1 MIDNII
7 AWFTPEV
14 IANLIA
20 VGKALVLL
28 FGCVICAALLS
39 FVERRLLALWQ
50 DRYGPNRVGPFGLLQ
65 LPADMVKMFFKEDW
79 TPPFVDKLTFWLAPA
94 IAMSAMLIAFLV
106 VPITPTWG
114 VADLNVG
121 LLLFLALA
129 GLGVYAVMLAG
140 WSSNNKYALLGGVR
154 STAQTLTYEVFM
166 GIAVMG
172 VVVQAG
178 SFNLREI
185 VDAQKDLWN
194 VVPQFVGFIIFAVAG
209 VAVAHRAPFDLPEA
223 EQEIADGYH
232 IEYSGLKWG
241 MFFVGEY
248 VGVVVISAML
258 VTLYF
263 GGWHPLPFLEF
274 IPPFF
279 WFAGKTAF
287 FIMMFILIRGSLMRP
302 RYDQMMDA
310 GWKVCLPLSLINLWI
325 TGAVV
330 LWQSGSAG

>member
-1 MIDNII
+1 MIDSII
-7 AWFTPEV
+7 AWFTPEL

-50 DRYGPNRVGPFGLLQ
+50 DRYGPNRTGPFGLLQ

-79 TPPFVDKLTFWLAPA
+79 TPPFADKLTFWLAPA

-114 VADLNVG
+114 VADMDVG
-121 LLLFLALA
+121 LLFFMALA
-129 GLGVYAVMLAG
+129 GLGVYAVMFAG
-140 WSSNNKYALLGGVR
+140 WSSNNKYALLGAIR

-166 GIAVMG
+166 GLAVMG

-185 VDAQKDLWN
+185 VEAQKDMWFI
-194 VVPQFVGFIIFAVAG
+194 VPQFLGFVTFAMAG
-209 VAVAHRAPFDLPEA
+209 VAVAHRPPFDLPEA
-223 EQEIADGYH
+223 EQELAAGYH
-232 IEYSGLKWG
+232 TEYSGLKWG

-258 VTLYF
+258 VTLFF
-263 GGWHPLPFLEF
+263 GGWNSTSLP
-274 IPPFF
+274 
-279 WFAGKTAF
+279 
-287 FIMMFILIRGSLMRP
+287 
-302 RYDQMMDA
+302 
-310 GWKVCLPLSLINLWI
+310 
-325 TGAVV
+325 
-330 LWQSGSAG
+330 